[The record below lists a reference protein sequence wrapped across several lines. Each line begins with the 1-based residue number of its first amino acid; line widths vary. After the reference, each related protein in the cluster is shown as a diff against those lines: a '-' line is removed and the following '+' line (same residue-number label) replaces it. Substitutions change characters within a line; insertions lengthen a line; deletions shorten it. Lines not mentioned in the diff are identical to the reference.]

1 MQRRNRILS
10 WRGNSSPQRG
20 GRGFICPLWV
30 MCAIVLCAVS
40 PALAGEERRLTPDE
54 AQVYRK
60 ENPELFI
67 VDLRTAR
74 EYAVGHLSGAV
85 NIPAFELEARLDEIP
100 KGRPVM
106 LYCGLGARSVLCGR
120 ILLERRPDLPEVCFI
135 GGRPI
140 FDEE

>member
-1 MQRRNRILS
+1 
-10 WRGNSSPQRG
+10 
-20 GRGFICPLWV
+20 
-30 MCAIVLCAVS
+30 MCAIALCAAYPVW
-40 PALAGEERRLTPDE
+40 AGEECRLAPDE
-54 AQVYRK
+54 VQAYRK
-60 ENPELFI
+60 GNPELFI

-100 KGRPVM
+100 KGRPIL
-106 LYCGLGARSVLCGR
+106 LYCGLGARSMLCAQMLR
-120 ILLERRPDLPEVCFI
+120 ERRPDLLEVCFI